1 MTIIPNLNPDDL
13 IVFYV
18 AAREKSLSSAA
29 DKLFLSQPAVT
40 YHIQSLEKYV
50 RVKLLE
56 FKRHQINLTPQGT
69 ELLKYAEAIYQQLVD
84 AERYIRFIREAN
96 LRVGIASVY
105 DSIIG
110 PSLPAM
116 FEVQNPKA
124 TLMIKSGN
132 AFDIVQDVINSTLD
146 LAIVPQFD
154 YGSEKISHVQVSN
167 PEKIVC
173 FTAPHQVMPRKLLD
187 WKDIY
192 KYPLVSGPDSSVIR
206 RLIFEK
212 FKAAGFAEPTL
223 AAEVGNV
230 EWCKTLVENGKGLS
244 FTMEKAIQT
253 QVKDGRFK
261 LVPMKEYLYI
271 TAESISRSDVS
282 NPIITNFIAVV
293 KNAFNYTGK
302 TPGKATST
310 R

>member
-1 MTIIPNLNPDDL
+1 MPMLPNLNPDDL

-18 AAREKSLSSAA
+18 AAKEKSLSSAA

-40 YHIQSLEKYV
+40 YHIQSLEKYA

-56 FKRHQINLTPQGT
+56 FKRHQIILTPPGK
-69 ELLKYAEAIYQQLVD
+69 ELLKYAEGIYQQLVD

-96 LRVGIASVY
+96 LRVGIASVF

-110 PSLPAM
+110 PFLPAM
-116 FEVQNPKA
+116 FEMQHPGA

-132 AFDIVQDVINSTLD
+132 AFEIVQDVINSTLD
-146 LAIVPQFD
+146 LAIVPKFD

-173 FTAPHQVMPRKLLD
+173 FTAPHQSMPREPLE
-187 WKDIY
+187 WKDLV
-192 KYPLVSGPDSSVIR
+192 KYPVVSGPETSVFR
-206 RLIFEK
+206 RLIFDK
-212 FKAAGFAEPTL
+212 FREHGLEEPVL

-244 FTMEKAIQT
+244 FTLEKDIIN
-253 QVKDGRFK
+253 QVNGGRFK
-261 LVPMKEYLYI
+261 LLPLKEYPYV
-271 TAESISRSDVS
+271 TAESITRIDVA
-282 NPIITNFIAVV
+282 NPIITNFVAVV
-293 KNAFNYTGK
+293 KNAFGYVEK
-302 TPGKATST
+302 PKPAV
-310 R
+310 